1 MVTSGCEATPASSTA
16 VNVWA
21 TLGTGC
27 HLLPSEYSTL
37 STSIFPIVSS
47 LENPERSA
55 AFRFHTVTS
64 PLTFTPKREKW
75 WPLELGRR

>member
-27 HLLPSEYSTL
+27 HLLPSEYNTL
-37 STSIFPIVSS
+37 STSIFPPTCSPADLTSGARLKS
-47 LENPERSA
+47 LTALP
-55 AFRFHTVTS
+55 FFGGT
-64 PLTFTPKREKW
+64 
-75 WPLELGRR
+75 